1 MKKKVLIIL
10 GLIVLL
16 VVIVFTTLIVNKKVK
31 LEEEQ
36 EQEDEVGQI
45 YNDKE
50 NFAYDLEREITT
62 ITNDIVIQGLVEGK
76 SEKSINMSGGQLF
89 EEFVYDIEEY
99 TTANIEIKNQTCID
113 YLTSEKYDINYI
125 ESGDL
130 LICRGDLIKYSNAP
144 IKYIDTKNNEI
155 VVLKREDFN
164 KMQEQTINSDNPII
178 TIGAMYLT
186 NNNTDGVTSS
196 TESYLYIK
204 YDIEDNTN
212 SDTVHH
218 FPFVRKVYI
227 TDRTEIIGKLE
238 KGKKIKV
245 QYDYSDDVYNNA
257 KYVDLRLK
265 LKSIEVIEQ

>member
-1 MKKKVLIIL
+1 MRKKI
-10 GLIVLL
+10 LIVLGAIILLL
-16 VVIVFTTLIVNKKVK
+16 VIILTALILNEKIK
-31 LEEEQ
+31 LDEK
-36 EQEDEVGQI
+36 QEDEVGQI
-45 YNDKE
+45 YDDKE

-164 KMQEQTINSDNPII
+164 KMQEQIINSDNPII
-178 TIGAMYLT
+178 TIE
-186 NNNTDGVTSS
+186 NNTDGVTSS

-204 YDIEDNTN
+204 YDIEDKTN

-238 KGKKIKV
+238 KGKRIKV

-265 LKSIEVIEQ
+265 LKSIEVIE

>member
-1 MKKKVLIIL
+1 MMKKEVLIIL
-10 GLIVLL
+10 GLIVLS
-16 VVIVFTTLIVNKKVK
+16 VIIVFTTLIVNKKVK

-36 EQEDEVGQI
+36 EDEVGQI
-45 YNDKE
+45 YDDKE
-50 NFAYDLEREITT
+50 NFTYDLEREITT

-113 YLTSEKYDINYI
+113 YLTSEEYDTNYI
-125 ESGDL
+125 EIGDL
-130 LICRGDLIKYSNAP
+130 LICRGDLTKHSNAT

-178 TIGAMYLT
+178 TIEEMYLT
-186 NNNTDGVTSS
+186 NNTNADTL
-196 TESYLYIK
+196 SYIYIK
-204 YDIEDNTN
+204 YDIEDKTN
-212 SDTVHH
+212 SDTIYH
-218 FPFVRKVYI
+218 FPFVRKAYI

-238 KGKKIKV
+238 KGKKIKI
-245 QYDYSDDVYNNA
+245 QYDYSDDIYNNS

>member
-16 VVIVFTTLIVNKKVK
+16 VVIVFTNLIVNKKLK

-99 TTANIEIKNQTCID
+99 TTANIEIKNQNCID

-144 IKYIDTKNNEI
+144 IKYIDTNNNEI

-164 KMQEQTINSDNPII
+164 KMQEQIINSDNPII
-178 TIGAMYLT
+178 TIE
-186 NNNTDGVTSS
+186 NNTDGVTSS

-204 YDIEDNTN
+204 YDIENKTN
-212 SDTVHH
+212 SDIVHH

-257 KYVDLRLK
+257 KYVDLRIK